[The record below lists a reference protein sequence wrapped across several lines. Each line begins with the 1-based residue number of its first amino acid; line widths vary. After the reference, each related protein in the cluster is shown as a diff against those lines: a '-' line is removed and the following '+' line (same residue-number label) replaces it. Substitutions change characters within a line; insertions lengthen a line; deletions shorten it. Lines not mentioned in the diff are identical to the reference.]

1 MFVFRHGLLTPIV
14 TPTILTETANGHTPS
29 VDGELPT
36 VEDIPSDQHD
46 RTSDTVVPGGGND
59 IVSLLFQIVTDRSGT
74 SPEIDVT
81 NDWYT
86 IRRIL
91 KQQRRKGKD
100 FYLVEWDTDPVSTSW
115 VEGKDVTD
123 YALQTFF
130 ASRPQRRKRRR
141 LHY

>member
-1 MFVFRHGLLTPIV
+1 LRHGLLTPIF
-14 TPTILTETANGHTPS
+14 TPTILTETENDRTPS
-29 VDGELPT
+29 VDEELLT
-36 VEDIPSDQHD
+36 VEDIPSDQD
-46 RTSDTVVPGGGND
+46 IRTSDTVVPEGGNN
-59 IVSLLFQIVTDRSGT
+59 IVSLPVQIVTDRSGT
-74 SPEIDVT
+74 PPEIDVT

-91 KQQRRKGKD
+91 EQQRRKGKD

-115 VEGKDVTD
+115 VAGKDVTD

-141 LHY
+141 LNY